1 MVSGINIDTRS
12 VTVEWFERG
21 ETKGKEVNKN
31 PKAKV
36 KFREIELFE
45 NVILGRVGDV
55 AELEPGPGAP
65 EWQCRH
71 SQQIVQGKAS
81 TNLFQSFERLEKE
94 AIRWKRVQQNSLH
107 YKAEN
112 GMQTSSTTFMKC
124 VI

>member
-1 MVSGINIDTRS
+1 M
-12 VTVEWFERG
+12 EWFERG

-65 EWQCRH
+65 E
-71 SQQIVQGKAS
+71 
-81 TNLFQSFERLEKE
+81 
-94 AIRWKRVQQNSLH
+94 
-107 YKAEN
+107 
-112 GMQTSSTTFMKC
+112 
-124 VI
+124 